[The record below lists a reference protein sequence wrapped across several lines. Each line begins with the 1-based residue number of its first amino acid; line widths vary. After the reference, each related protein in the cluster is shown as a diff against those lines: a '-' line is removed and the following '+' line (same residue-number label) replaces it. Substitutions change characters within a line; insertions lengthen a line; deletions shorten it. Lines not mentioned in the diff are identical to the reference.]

1 MSNILVHVLTCMSFY
16 NALLIIQVITLDFLI
31 VPLVLT
37 VGGILTLL
45 ISIFGLV
52 AVAREVI
59 PT

>member
-1 MSNILVHVLTCMSFY
+1 MLFKKIERILIKVLIYKSYIFTT
-16 NALLIIQVITLDFLI
+16 QVITLDFLI

-45 ISIFGLV
+45 ISIFGLI

-59 PT
+59 